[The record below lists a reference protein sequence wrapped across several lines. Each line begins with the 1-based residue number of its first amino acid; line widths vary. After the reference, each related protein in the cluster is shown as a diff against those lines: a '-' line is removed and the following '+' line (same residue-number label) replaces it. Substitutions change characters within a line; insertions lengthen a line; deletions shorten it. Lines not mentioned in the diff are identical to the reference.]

1 VCGPTGGSLPG
12 AASDT
17 KWLEQERSV
26 ISFLAEQREAAEKHG
41 WLLVALGDMNSVA
54 DIKLDT
60 WGGTHTVR
68 TECLAMALQDGG
80 MTDTFRCAHP
90 DARAFTYF
98 HETASASRL
107 DQVWYWAPLSV
118 EVLICTAAVI
128 WGWAR
133 KADHD
138 PSVAD
143 LSMSLPDAE
152 VEEVPVARQW
162 RKIVRLTDEGR
173 GDELCQQVH
182 AAVAK
187 RSTSME
193 AVGARLSQVRS
204 ELRLAK
210 LEKAAA
216 GACLPGYVEGM
227 LPWVP
232 PTDPRSTK
240 LTQELS
246 QAFGELQELLLQ
258 CLPCP
263 PADGNKTRSRG
274 TAAWVD
280 CARHLRAAKTI
291 LKEEGRK
298 AGGLAR
304 RPPVIDFRE
313 AQKAWDMG
321 VSVLRKMQ
329 VARAGFVEDVAAG
342 SVLDWDA
349 FHTDPFSWA
358 QRCGF
363 AQPTS
368 TIWTA
373 LPRPN
378 RDSIQ
383 DSEGLGAL
391 QLGWSGMAPERL
403 HIRDCMVDVSAWI
416 QAVDAAGSKVRSW
429 GFADFYGRR
438 RKMLRDGDIRGWA
451 QLMRP
456 PSTLASGYVPESVTL
471 EDGTSKAPTSPRE
484 VLLGTTQ
491 TWARLLR
498 EPENGWMHASVRE
511 WRDNL
516 HCRRG

>member
-1 VCGPTGGSLPG
+1 MCSVGADVVALCECAVPSPAMCNAAQQGFFDGGWTTLIHSVRVDDRSRAVGVVLAIRRSYAGAWQSPAREKHGRGIAGNFTSAEGIVVRSVGVCGPTGGSLPG

-54 DIKLDT
+54 DIKQDT
-60 WGGTHTVR
+60 WGSTHTVR

-138 PSVAD
+138 PAVAD

-162 RKIVRLTDEGR
+162 HKIVRLTDEGR

-216 GACLPGYVEGM
+216 GACLPGYVTHGSH
-227 LPWVP
+227 
-232 PTDPRSTK
+232 R
-240 LTQELS
+240 QI
-246 QAFGELQELLLQ
+246 
-258 CLPCP
+258 
-263 PADGNKTRSRG
+263 R
-274 TAAWVD
+274 
-280 CARHLRAAKTI
+280 AR
-291 LKEEGRK
+291 
-298 AGGLAR
+298 
-304 RPPVIDFRE
+304 
-313 AQKAWDMG
+313 
-321 VSVLRKMQ
+321 
-329 VARAGFVEDVAAG
+329 
-342 SVLDWDA
+342 
-349 FHTDPFSWA
+349 
-358 QRCGF
+358 QR
-363 AQPTS
+363 
-368 TIWTA
+368 
-373 LPRPN
+373 
-378 RDSIQ
+378 
-383 DSEGLGAL
+383 
-391 QLGWSGMAPERL
+391 
-403 HIRDCMVDVSAWI
+403 
-416 QAVDAAGSKVRSW
+416 
-429 GFADFYGRR
+429 
-438 RKMLRDGDIRGWA
+438 
-451 QLMRP
+451 
-456 PSTLASGYVPESVTL
+456 
-471 EDGTSKAPTSPRE
+471 
-484 VLLGTTQ
+484 
-491 TWARLLR
+491 
-498 EPENGWMHASVRE
+498 
-511 WRDNL
+511 
-516 HCRRG
+516 